1 MGPPG
6 SLFVGKAKH
15 SINYRHVIESLLR
28 KPGAFRNYKYRQDLF
43 PTEEF
48 RWAYDELCEACTERI
63 ADIEYLRILKLA
75 AKTMECQVQKILGE
89 LKSSG
94 IVPRWDMVE
103 KLSPSPR
110 LELPELT
117 PLKVDL
123 SEYDYLLERKEVAV

>member
-1 MGPPG
+1 M
-6 SLFVGKAKH
+6 
-15 SINYRHVIESLLR
+15 
-28 KPGAFRNYKYRQDLF
+28 
-43 PTEEF
+43 
-48 RWAYDELCEACTERI
+48 CTERI

-75 AKTMECQVQKILGE
+75 AKTMECQVQKILRE

-110 LELPELT
+110 LELPKLT

-123 SEYDYLLERKEVAV
+123 SEYDYLLEKKEVAI